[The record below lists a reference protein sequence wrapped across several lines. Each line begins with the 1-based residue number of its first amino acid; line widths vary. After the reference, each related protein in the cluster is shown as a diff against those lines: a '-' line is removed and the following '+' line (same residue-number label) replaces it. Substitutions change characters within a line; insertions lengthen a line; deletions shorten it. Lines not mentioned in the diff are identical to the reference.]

1 MRTKITKMRTSGLRG
16 KKTQKSVTRKI
27 RINRLTG
34 SCTRIKAVKYIRKA
48 IMLSAGL
55 GCAGMLFA
63 GSQAKAAEQEVQLHS
78 RGVIH
83 YTNAAGQEVILDAQD
98 LQVLFQ
104 YAAEG
109 KGGLSQALGG
119 VGTKLTGENRNYQY
133 TREPE
138 ATAVVGRL
146 EAVEDLQAVSFDML
160 LQALSESQKLP
171 TGYEEKWTLACSDNM
186 TLGRAAFADGTLAR
200 GNNRDLIEHYVR
212 GWLEGRGCTDYEAIY
227 DEEGRWIG
235 YREK

>member
-1 MRTKITKMRTSGLRG
+1 MTIAAC
-16 KKTQKSVTRKI
+16 SVALFVPVTASVKPCRASVPCI
-27 RINRLTG
+27 RAR
-34 SCTRIKAVKYIRKA
+34 
-48 IMLSAGL
+48 
-55 GCAGMLFA
+55 
-63 GSQAKAAEQEVQLHS
+63 AALAFSTPKNLES
-78 RGVIH
+78 R
-83 YTNAAGQEVILDAQD
+83 
-98 LQVLFQ
+98 
-104 YAAEG
+104 AEY
-109 KGGLSQALGG
+109 
-119 VGTKLTGENRNYQY
+119 RNYQY